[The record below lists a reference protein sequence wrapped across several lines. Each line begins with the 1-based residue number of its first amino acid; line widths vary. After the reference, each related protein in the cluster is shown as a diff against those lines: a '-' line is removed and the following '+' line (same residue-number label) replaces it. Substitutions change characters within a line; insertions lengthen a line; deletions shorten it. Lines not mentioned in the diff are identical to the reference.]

1 MNEKK
6 ILIHSIKLTITDN
19 IEPIEILFWK
29 LFRNKAIYKKIF
41 SFMYNQY
48 SFSYDSVSSITKL
61 IDSNQISILR
71 EKAYR
76 NCRYLEFGETCWR
89 KESDQSS
96 WRKDLILIYL
106 KKLFEI
112 IKNDFKFYRNF
123 FKIQRYY
130 YSSPIYTG
138 SNKIIKYILE
148 LKKSN
153 SPSSTSFETSLNNT
167 DFGEKSI
174 GLDEIP
180 KNDNIFKGLLS
191 ESEKEKEKE
200 QVSTSIILLKV
211 SLESVPTT
219 IQELKI
225 LNNVNLNFIKEIHF
239 IEIAFRFGNCEILSK
254 VTDVNNIYGLF
265 NSKTLLLPN
274 NNKDI
279 SSLGN
284 YNILFSHCCNDNK
297 EKKMKFMDQLSIES
311 VYQTTLSYYMFIM
324 LIVHNDIE
332 LLRYYCR
339 NRGMNFNFYID
350 FQSLDV
356 QPTYY
361 IESTEMLDY
370 LFNNH
375 IRYFLDPFYTG
386 NYSTHFKSLILLK
399 HFESLLFKTGQ
410 LQLEENDNLVC
421 FIKKEDKR
429 YNNIQNKNSRNIKIL
444 LINHFSSNPSIYYN
458 ERLDHQLFLVLTSS
472 NDDSSSSSSSPPI
485 NFEVLKDLAIDA
497 LKFDINL
504 FHSRTLTKN
513 HYTKNYLKF
522 IEWMF
527 LNYNDE
533 MKKGGHFYHN
543 EVYYFHLLM
552 SIDQFDYNNNSNDL
566 KEKGVKELT
575 PYLFEAN
582 NFKFLNWFLTN
593 IKDYHHQL
601 KLSSSSLKTKP
612 DKESTTVGDIV
623 CSILSF
629 ISSNSRLKILEYIQ
643 NFSFILKNK
652 PNNGVLNPDL
662 DDLDQQQHQVI

>member
-1 MNEKK
+1 
-6 ILIHSIKLTITDN
+6 
-19 IEPIEILFWK
+19 
-29 LFRNKAIYKKIF
+29 
-41 SFMYNQY
+41 
-48 SFSYDSVSSITKL
+48 
-61 IDSNQISILR
+61 
-71 EKAYR
+71 
-76 NCRYLEFGETCWR
+76 
-89 KESDQSS
+89 
-96 WRKDLILIYL
+96 
-106 KKLFEI
+106 
-112 IKNDFKFYRNF
+112 
-123 FKIQRYY
+123 
-130 YSSPIYTG
+130 
-138 SNKIIKYILE
+138 
-148 LKKSN
+148 
-153 SPSSTSFETSLNNT
+153 
-167 DFGEKSI
+167 
-174 GLDEIP
+174 
-180 KNDNIFKGLLS
+180 
-191 ESEKEKEKE
+191 
-200 QVSTSIILLKV
+200 
-211 SLESVPTT
+211 
-219 IQELKI
+219 
-225 LNNVNLNFIKEIHF
+225 
-239 IEIAFRFGNCEILSK
+239 
-254 VTDVNNIYGLF
+254 
-265 NSKTLLLPN
+265 
-274 NNKDI
+274 
-279 SSLGN
+279 
-284 YNILFSHCCNDNK
+284 
-297 EKKMKFMDQLSIES
+297 MDQLSIES

-566 KEKGVKELT
+566 KEKGGT
-575 PYLFEAN
+575 
-582 NFKFLNWFLTN
+582 TIN
-593 IKDYHHQL
+593 I
-601 KLSSSSLKTKP
+601 
-612 DKESTTVGDIV
+612 E
-623 CSILSF
+623 
-629 ISSNSRLKILEYIQ
+629 
-643 NFSFILKNK
+643 KNA
-652 PNNGVLNPDL
+652 
-662 DDLDQQQHQVI
+662 